1 VEGED
6 RLNEVAHVDDVHVV
20 IGLNGEGLDHL
31 LYFQIG
37 QQVEDVLEVVNNG
50 LVIAQLAVDHIF

>member
-37 QQVEDVLEVVNNG
+37 Q
-50 LVIAQLAVDHIF
+50 